1 MSSSHFLMLDWWK
14 AGLKLVMP
22 ARINVGFFS
31 YMARIKS
38 LKQLKGICVKD
49 TGLSDVCLSHP

>member
-1 MSSSHFLMLDWWK
+1 MLDWWK

-22 ARINVGFFS
+22 ARINTGILS
-31 YMARIKS
+31 YMTRIQA
-38 LKQLKGICVKD
+38 LKQLKEILDED